1 MSRPTIASTLRP
13 LFHARPQPIASTSS
27 LVSLSQFSTSSP
39 LSASR
44 SKQNAKRK
52 KTKVLQLRQN
62 RQAEDSNPPD
72 PVLGQFVSSP
82 SRQGITISGGESVS
96 VGGTGNKWEGC
107 RLQRTL
113 LTPEMV
119 YSAPLVQGDRQN
131 YIHGLSSSDKDL
143 LFGGLPYTTLSLAST
158 TPGGAGENGII
169 EQENQVESIRRILDL
184 RNASRSGIEVVNRQR
199 IVEEFGRK
207 RVLRQQDGG
216 EGEWGYEGEPQ
227 SGGSEVQGMSLFPLS
242 LFCLFFSSWIY
253 LPTYLA
259 LLSICLVVIF
269 ILILIPIGQIWFGSR
284 GSVIPSQQSISFS
297 HHPSNPDPLAP

>member
-1 MSRPTIASTLRP
+1 VNETGAS
-13 LFHARPQPIASTSS
+13 
-27 LVSLSQFSTSSP
+27 
-39 LSASR
+39 
-44 SKQNAKRK
+44 
-52 KTKVLQLRQN
+52 
-62 RQAEDSNPPD
+62 
-72 PVLGQFVSSP
+72 
-82 SRQGITISGGESVS
+82 
-96 VGGTGNKWEGC
+96 GTGNKWEGC

-131 YIHGLSSSDKDL
+131 YIHGLSPSDKDL

-158 TPGGAGENGII
+158 TPGGAGENGIT

-227 SGGSEVQGMSLFPLS
+227 SGGSEVQGMSLLPFLPFLVLLPLLQLRTPTYFTLWSILSGSDLDRDAYWANMAWIMRISDIKSRGLSIPLPSQTPILS
-242 LFCLFFSSWIY
+242 LLDLIFPSSLFRALALDPHTHIQ
-253 LPTYLA
+253 TTTRARLA
-259 LLSICLVVIF
+259 LLAPRL
-269 ILILIPIGQIWFGSR
+269 
-284 GSVIPSQQSISFS
+284 PSLRSPLLL
-297 HHPSNPDPLAP
+297 PSLRSG

>member
-13 LFHARPQPIASTSS
+13 LLHARPQPIASTSS
-27 LVSLSQFSTSSP
+27 LVSQFSTSSP

-72 PVLGQFVSSP
+72 PVLGQFVSS
-82 SRQGITISGGESVS
+82 SRQGLTNSGGESVS

-131 YIHGLSSSDKDL
+131 YIHGLSSEDKDL

-158 TPGGAGENGII
+158 TPASNSENGII

-207 RVLRQQDGG
+207 RVLLG

-227 SGGSEVQGMSLFPLS
+227 SGGSEVQGMYLS
-242 LFCLFFSSWIY
+242 LLSSFSCPSSSFAATHPY
-253 LPTYLA
+253 LRY
-259 LLSICLVVIF
+259 SLVDM
-269 ILILIPIGQIWFGSR
+269 FGSDLHLDPDSYWANMAR
-284 GSVIPSQQSISFS
+284 SVVPSQEGITFPD
-297 HHPSNPDPLAP
+297 HPSNPDPLAP